1 VPVQLISVSTAAPD
15 EEDGFVVEM
24 EWMASNCFEGALD
37 RIARAW
43 VRPRRFLATLDAV
56 AVVIAF
62 VAAWGMFSRR
72 LQVANEPFSN
82 TADLIFQAMICT
94 VMLVLLYRDGQYS
107 AERRMSRVADLIS
120 VGKNATIAF
129 FFVCGVWLT
138 TDGFFTG
145 FRNQSRLLVFSGM
158 LIFAGILSVNRLTLT
173 WYQRRMFARGEGMRN
188 VILVGQGATATEFIG
203 FLEKRPWMGLRCSG
217 TMPARG
223 DGYSIERIRK
233 MLKSG
238 EASDLVLALD
248 PEERDDFE
256 RISREM
262 SHAGLNFRVVPSLFE
277 QSLRASRLHGFR
289 GLSVFNLEVD
299 PLDKVQRTIKRALD
313 VTMSSLAL
321 LMLSPLLV
329 LIALAVKI
337 ESRGPVIFRQVRLG
351 HGGKPFEILKFR
363 TMTVD
368 AEIRLAELEAWDESN
383 GPHFKMTQDPRITR
397 VGTFLR
403 KWSLD
408 ELLQCVN
415 VLRGDMSL
423 VGPRPPLPTEV
434 DRYETTDLIRLRGK
448 PGMTGL
454 WQVSGRK
461 DLDFDDMVRL
471 DRKYLE
477 NWSVGMDLTVLLRTV
492 TAVLARKGAY

>member
-1 VPVQLISVSTAAPD
+1 M
-15 EEDGFVVEM
+15 VEM

-37 RIARAW
+37 RVAKAW
-43 VRPRRFLATLDAV
+43 VRPRRFLATFDAI

-62 VAAWGMFSRR
+62 AAAWGLFSQR
-72 LQVANEPFSN
+72 LSSEPFSN

-107 AERRMSRVADLIS
+107 AERRMARVADLMS
-120 VGKNATIAF
+120 VGKNAAVAF

-145 FRNQSRLLVFSGM
+145 FRDQSRLLVFTAM
-158 LIFAGILSVNRLTLT
+158 LIFAGLLSVNRLALT
-173 WYQRRMFARGEGMRN
+173 WYQRRMFARGEGTRN
-188 VILVGQGATATEFIG
+188 VILVGQGATASDFVG
-203 FLEKRPWMGLRCSG
+203 FLEKRPWLGLRCSA
-217 TMPARG
+217 TMPPRG
-223 DGYSIERIRK
+223 DGYSVERMRK

-238 EASDLVLALD
+238 EVSDLVLALE
-248 PEERDDFE
+248 PAEREDFE
-256 RISREM
+256 RISRDL
-262 SHAGLNFRVVPSLFE
+262 SHAGLSFRVVPSLFE
-277 QSLRASRLHGFR
+277 ESLRASRLHGFR

-299 PLDKVQRTIKRALD
+299 PLDRVQRTIKRALD
-313 VTMSSLAL
+313 VTVSTLVL
-321 LMLSPLLV
+321 LLLSPLLAA
-329 LIALAVKI
+329 IALAVKI
-337 ESRGPVIFRQVRLG
+337 ESRGPVVFRQVRLG
-351 HGGKPFEILKFR
+351 IGGKPFEILKFR
-363 TMTVD
+363 TMTFD
-368 AEIRLAELEAWDESN
+368 AERRLAELEASDEGD
-383 GPHFKMTQDPRITR
+383 GPHFKMKEDPRITR
-397 VGTFLR
+397 VGVFLR

-415 VLRGDMSL
+415 VLRGEMSL

-434 DRYETTDLIRLRGK
+434 DKYETTDLIRLRGK

-461 DLDFDDMVRL
+461 NLEFDDMVRL

-492 TAVLARKGAY
+492 SAVIARRGAY